1 MQSGMVFIVL
11 SMHGVAERLLL
22 LNWERMELSIRTLA
36 RMNEWVRLIRQ
47 LPEGLNELPERIDYD
62 TYRSLFN
69 TCSRESQGD
78 TPFKYKASFKKERV
92 TIIKSRKDAE
102 SSQPRLSAEWEIRQI
117 ASSRDV
123 RSIKADHHGIW
134 EERFKVHSGQAL
146 FLSQIQ
152 GYRHHQV
159 LQFTSSSIVWNQR
172 YLRPSSRSWA

>member
-1 MQSGMVFIVL
+1 
-11 SMHGVAERLLL
+11 
-22 LNWERMELSIRTLA
+22 MELSIRTLT

-102 SSQPRLSAEWEIRQI
+102 SSQPRLSAE
-117 ASSRDV
+117 
-123 RSIKADHHGIW
+123 
-134 EERFKVHSGQAL
+134 
-146 FLSQIQ
+146 
-152 GYRHHQV
+152 
-159 LQFTSSSIVWNQR
+159 
-172 YLRPSSRSWA
+172 